1 MKGYRQGTNPR
12 QRLLLFSWG
21 PLTGAAFI
29 GHQLNAT
36 CGDRR
41 VAVSQVVE
49 RDLRQTTPREHGVKC
64 RSDALTAAKLV
75 GEVAGIGRQADL
87 AQAA

>member
-1 MKGYRQGTNPR
+1 MRRHPEG
-12 QRLLLFSWG
+12 
-21 PLTGAAFI
+21 
-29 GHQLNAT
+29 

-49 RDLRQTTPREHGVKC
+49 RDFRQTTPRKHGVQC
-64 RSDALTAAKLV
+64 LSDALTAAKLV
-75 GEVAGIGRQADL
+75 GEVAGIGRQAYL